1 MHQNLSRQSGFSLV
15 ELTVVLVIVALL
27 SSGLLLGLSAQREV
41 ASSQEA
47 QRQLDNIK
55 EALLA
60 FAITNGR
67 LPCPAIPNLANTN
80 ANAGQE
86 DRPNANSDCNATL
99 DGHGVLPWIA
109 LGLPETDPWGQRF
122 TYFASKKFTK
132 ALTTGSQASFSLETG
147 LATAVPPDNSGTA
160 NVVTKINLLLP
171 LEAGNIKTIA
181 NDVAVVIVSHGPNGA
196 GAYTTDGIQ
205 NSGLT
210 VDEIENANA
219 TLTFVALQPSPSFN
233 DQLIWIAPNQL
244 KSRLV
249 AVGKLP

>member
-1 MHQNLSRQSGFSLV
+1 MHHKNHLQSGFSLV

-27 SSGLLLGLSAQREV
+27 SSGLLLGLSAQRDV
-41 ASSQEA
+41 SSNQEA

-67 LPCPAIPNLANTN
+67 LPCPAIPTLANTN
-80 ANAGQE
+80 VNAGQE
-86 DRPNANSDCNATL
+86 DRPNTSSACNLAY
-99 DGHGVLPWIA
+99 GALPWTS

-122 TYFASKKFTK
+122 SYFASLKFTAPVVAP
-132 ALTTGSQASFSLETG
+132 ALASFTLETG
-147 LATAVPPDNSGTA
+147 IAPTDNSGTA
-160 NVVTKINLLLP
+160 NIKATSASGSNLASDL
-171 LEAGNIKTIA
+171 A
-181 NDVAVVIVSHGPNGA
+181 AVVVSHGPLGA
-196 GAYTTDGIQ
+196 GAYTTTG
-205 NSGLT
+205 SKLAVAAG
-210 VDEIENANA
+210 DEEENAN
-219 TLTFVALQPSPSFN
+219 TTSTFVSRTLSPDFN

>member
-1 MHQNLSRQSGFSLV
+1 MHHKNTPQAGFSLV

-27 SSGLLLGLSAQREV
+27 SSGLLLGLSAQRDV
-41 ASSQEA
+41 TSNLEA

-67 LPCPAIPNLANTN
+67 LPCPAIPTLSNTN

-86 DRPNANSDCNATL
+86 DKNASSVCNLT
-99 DGHGVLPWIA
+99 HGVLPWA
-109 LGLPETDPWGQRF
+109 SLGLPETDPWGQRF
-122 TYFASKKFTK
+122 TYFASEKFTK
-132 ALTTGSQASFSLETG
+132 PVISPALASFT
-147 LATAVPPDNSGTA
+147 LATGVPTTPASADDNLHTA
-160 NVVTKINLLLP
+160 NVKAKDSDTS
-171 LEAGNIKTIA
+171 NIA
-181 NDVAVVIVSHGPNGA
+181 SDLAAVVISHGPLGA
-196 GAYTTDGIQ
+196 GAYTTDG
-205 NSGLT
+205 NKLAVTAS
-210 VDEIENANA
+210 DEVVNANA
-219 TLTFVALQPSPSFN
+219 YTQVTPTFVSRTQSPDFN

>member
-1 MHQNLSRQSGFSLV
+1 MHRNPSRQSGFSLV

-27 SSGLLLGLSAQREV
+27 SSGLLLGLSAQRDV

-86 DRPNANSDCNATL
+86 DRLNANSACNLA
-99 DGHGVLPWIA
+99 HGVLPWA
-109 LGLPETDPWGQRF
+109 SLGLPETDPWGQRF
-122 TYFASKKFTK
+122 TYFASLKFTAPVVAP
-132 ALTTGSQASFSLETG
+132 ALASFTLETG
-147 LATAVPPDNSGTA
+147 VPPDNSGTA
-160 NVVTKINLLLP
+160 NVKAT
-171 LEAGNIKTIA
+171 AASGSNIA
-181 NDVAVVIVSHGPNGA
+181 SDLAAVVVSHGPLGA
-196 GAYTTDGIQ
+196 GAYATDG
-205 NSGLT
+205 SKLAVAAG
-210 VDEIENANA
+210 DEEENANA
-219 TLTFVALQPSPSFN
+219 TQTFVSKTLSNDFN

>member
-1 MHQNLSRQSGFSLV
+1 MHHKKPLQSGFSLV

-27 SSGLLLGLSAQREV
+27 SSGLLLGLSAQRDV
-41 ASSQEA
+41 SSSQEA

-67 LPCPAIPNLANTN
+67 LPCPATPTLANTN
-80 ANAGQE
+80 ASAGQE
-86 DRPNANSDCNATL
+86 DRPNANSICNVAL
-99 DGHGVLPWIA
+99 DGHGVLPWTT

-122 TYFASKKFTK
+122 TYFASTKFTK
-132 ALTTGSQASFSLETG
+132 PVVAPALASFTLETG
-147 LATAVPPDNSGTA
+147 VPPDNSGTA
-160 NVVTKINLLLP
+160 NIKATATN
-171 LEAGNIKTIA
+171 GSNIA
-181 NDVAVVIVSHGPNGA
+181 SDLAAVVVSHGPLGA
-196 GAYTTDGIQ
+196 GAYTTDG
-205 NSGLT
+205 SKLAVAAG
-210 VDEIENANA
+210 DEDENANA
-219 TLTFVALQPSPSFN
+219 TLTFVSRPLSPDFN